1 MDDGIKTLE
10 RLGFYFLVKSNDNGP
25 ARQVEVKTNLP
36 KSVCQLN
43 FGSKN
48 RLFWREKQCQSSIH
62 SNSRDGLTN

>member
-36 KSVCQLN
+36 KSICKLS
-43 FGSKN
+43 FSRKN
-48 RLFWREKQCQSSIH
+48 RLFGEK
-62 SNSRDGLTN
+62 NNVSRQYTATAETD

>member
-36 KSVCQLN
+36 KFIRELS
-43 FGSKN
+43 FSRKN
-48 RLFWREKQCQSSIH
+48 RLFGEK
-62 SNSRDGLTN
+62 NNVSRQHTAIAETD